1 MAEDQTESLVSSVA
15 AHLGRHSL
23 TPAYRLGLFIVNTI
37 FAMQFNQI
45 LQITQ
50 EDPLI
55 ANRYEASRCRVKSS

>member
-1 MAEDQTESLVSSVA
+1 MAEDKTKDVVSLLKTARIEAYLMSS
-15 AHLGRHSL
+15 S
-23 TPAYRLGLFIVNTI
+23 RLGLFIVNTI

-55 ANRYEASRCRVKSS
+55 ANR